1 MKILLFLYYFIVSV
15 QFTFVIPNSFI
26 EFSFAALIIIGSHFC
41 EPFFI
46 LKSNKKCTLEDDFK
60 YALMQV
66 SIELC
71 DNFNVTV
78 FRSPCLILRKFA

>member
-41 EPFFI
+41 EPFFVEKAI
-46 LKSNKKCTLEDDFK
+46 KNAHLRTISS
-60 YALMQV
+60 MQ
-66 SIELC
+66 
-71 DNFNVTV
+71 
-78 FRSPCLILRKFA
+78 

>member
-41 EPFFI
+41 EPFYI
-46 LKSNKKCTLEDDFK
+46 KSNKKCTLEDDFK
-60 YALMQV
+60 YAIMQV
-66 SIELC
+66 YI
-71 DNFNVTV
+71 
-78 FRSPCLILRKFA
+78 